1 MEQDRTKWQEIAQPG
16 RRAAIKAMGVG
27 VAATLGAASAVSL
40 ARAGDAA
47 RTEPPQAAVTPLQ
60 TEFTYEALV
69 NIAPAVE
76 VGPSSR
82 GTRRYIPI
90 TGGTFHGPRIKG
102 VVLPGGADWQ
112 LERPDGVLEIN
123 ALYSI
128 KADDGAVIIVHNSG
142 IVVDNGSYFRTVP
155 QFEAPRGRHDWL
167 NKSVFVGS
175 VAGAPQPGAVV
186 VRVFRVV

>member
-1 MEQDRTKWQEIAQPG
+1 MEHHITQAHEIADLN
-16 RRAAIKAMGVG
+16 RRAAIRTLA
-27 VAATLGAASAVSL
+27 VATALAASGAVRVAS
-40 ARAGDAA
+40 ADTVAKAEA
-47 RTEPPQAAVTPLQ
+47 SQPAVTPLQ
-60 TEFTYEALV
+60 TEFAFEALV
-69 NIAPAVE
+69 TIAPAVE

-102 VVLPGGADWQ
+102 VVLAGGADWQ

-128 KADDGAVIIVHNSG
+128 KADDGAVIVVRNSG
-142 IVVDNGSYFRTVP
+142 LVVDHGSYFRTIP
-155 QFEAPRGRHDWL
+155 QFEAPRGPHDWL

-175 VAGAPQPGAVV
+175 VAGASQPGAVL
-186 VRVFRVV
+186 VRVFRVL

>member
-1 MEQDRTKWQEIAQPG
+1 MAGAEVVHAAGQP
-16 RRAAIKAMGVG
+16 AVAI
-27 VAATLGAASAVSL
+27 
-40 ARAGDAA
+40 
-47 RTEPPQAAVTPLQ
+47 PPLQ
-60 TEFTYEALV
+60 TELCLEALV
-69 NIAPAVE
+69 TIAPAIE
-76 VGPSSR
+76 VGPSSH

-128 KADDGAVIIVHNSG
+128 KTDDGAVIIVHNPG
-142 IVVDNGSYFRTVP
+142 IVVGGGSYFRTTP
-155 QFEAPRGRHDWL
+155 QFEAPKGPHDWL
-167 NKSVFVGS
+167 NQSIFVGS

-186 VRVFRVV
+186 VRVFRVL